1 MPVEVRRI
9 ECRICESYLPLADR
23 EIFSGYFEAE
33 NRSRRLISG
42 LASQTTD
49 VDPLCSASVCAFIV
63 MSITDLE
70 NLISPFSMA
79 TL

>member
-1 MPVEVRRI
+1 MPIEIRRI
-9 ECRICESYLPLADR
+9 EQRICEFYLPLADLGF
-23 EIFSGYFEAE
+23 FSGYFEAE
-33 NRSRRLISG
+33 NRSRQLISG
-42 LASQTTD
+42 PDCQKIG

-63 MSITDLE
+63 RNTTNLE